1 MKTAKRILSLCL
13 ALVLSFSFLLPCL
26 AVEQV
31 TPVIMVTGMNA
42 VPLVQKQDNGEE
54 AVVWAPPAS
63 AITSKIPKLIWP
75 TIQVLFTRN
84 WEKFMDKALPLVNE
98 VFEPVLM
105 TELGKTLYD
114 VVTDTGS
121 GSYAD
126 NHSDSFL
133 NQAGR
138 DLGQRLADE
147 FGAENTYLFIYDWR
161 RDLYEV
167 AQELNEFVE
176 SVKTE
181 HNCDKVDFVSVSMGS
196 VVTNCYLA
204 QFGGDSLENVTLV
217 SPAFTGLSLLGDVFC
232 GRVRFKEDAVYRI
245 LAQALSNQ
253 DTAKEEKLNKLFSI
267 LLKSHLMAPLFRFAD
282 AMVDG
287 TRERIFAETFVGSF
301 GRMPGILELIPAAKY
316 QEAKQFLYHGEEN
329 AITRIT
335 DRYFNEVG
343 NRVEEIYKGIQQQGV
358 KLAIVSCYGRQSAPV
373 YENSDNQSDGT
384 IDSYNTSGFAT
395 FAKHGT
401 TLGSDYKQAVDCGHN
416 HLSCDG
422 IVDASTAMFPESTW
436 IIKHFEHFN
445 YEYEGNSC
453 DLILWLTTCTEQA
466 TVFDNPEFPQFMEY
480 SYQTHLLTPLK

>member
-1 MKTAKRILSLCL
+1 MRTAKRILSLCL
-13 ALVLSFSFLLPCL
+13 TLVLSLSLLLPCL
-26 AVEQV
+26 AVEKI

-42 VPLVQKQDNGEE
+42 VPLVQDKGTDHET
-54 AVVWAPPAS
+54 VVWAPPAEV
-63 AITSKIPKLIWP
+63 ITSKIPKLIWP

-84 WEKFMDKALPLVNE
+84 WEKFMDAALPLVNE
-98 VFEPVLM
+98 VFEPVRM
-105 TELGKTLYD
+105 TGSGTPLYN
-114 VVTDTGS
+114 VTIDTFS
-121 GSYAD
+121 GSYAE
-126 NHSDSFL
+126 NHDDSFV

-138 DLGQRLADE
+138 DLGRRMADE
-147 FGAENTYLFIYDWR
+147 FGADKTYLFIYDWR

-176 SVKTE
+176 SVKAA

-204 QFGGDSLENVTLV
+204 QFGCDSLENVTLV

-232 GRVRFKEDAVYRI
+232 GRVCFKEDAVYRI
-245 LAQALSNQ
+245 LAQVMAGH
-253 DTAKEEKLNKLFSI
+253 DTAKEEKINKLFGI
-267 LLKSHLMAPLFRFAD
+267 LLKTRLMAPLFRFGD
-282 AMVDG
+282 AMVEG

-301 GRMPGILELIPAAKY
+301 GQMPGILELIPAANY

-329 AITRIT
+329 EITRVT
-335 DRYFNEVG
+335 DRYFSEVG
-343 NRVEEIYKGIQQQGV
+343 NRVEEIYKGIRQQGV

-373 YENSDNQSDGT
+373 YENSDNQSDGI

-401 TLGSDYKQAVDCGHN
+401 TLGDGYKQAVNCGHN

-453 DLILWLTTCTEQA
+453 DLIIWLTTRTEQA
-466 TVFDNPEFPQFMEY
+466 TVFDNPEFPQFMDY